1 MEVEGGHWATHS
13 CPGLAAKGHK
23 PLGMSDPP
31 TWGGVGQPTWLGA
44 CSWTGDE
51 PGIFLVQGF
60 IHPKINSLGADIGV
74 PGRWWGAQPLSPA
87 GACIPP
93 QGAVG
98 GPSPVLTPTE
108 ELQCS
113 AGLLPTLLELVHD
126 GVAAVVR
133 LHHTQVSLL

>member
-1 MEVEGGHWATHS
+1 MDVEGGHWATHS

-31 TWGGVGQPTWLGA
+31 TWGGVGPLKGLGA

-60 IHPKINSLGADIGV
+60 IHPKMNSLGARTLGADIGV
-74 PGRWWGAQPLSPA
+74 CGRWWGAQPLSPT
-87 GACIPP
+87 GARIPP

-98 GPSPVLTPTE
+98 ARPQS
-108 ELQCS
+108 
-113 AGLLPTLLELVHD
+113 
-126 GVAAVVR
+126 
-133 LHHTQVSLL
+133 